1 MYDKGWLT
9 EYGDTYYIGSDG
21 IMKTRWFTLNQIGY
35 YYFNVN
41 TGAMVKGRYSIDKK
55 TYFFDVEGICINRDP
70 LESNGRAH
78 YILVANDLELKN
90 YIAVDAELSHITAT
104 GYKTDYSKHSLDSKK
119 VYGYLPYAEI
129 VFLHGHGAPGL
140 TMITDNDSTTC
151 LYYTYNFDDPEHYK
165 DKWLNNSS
173 SRNISDYVDGTLSDV
188 KFFYFLSCYSA
199 TREHHQNELYSVDK
213 SCLGTVI
220 EKGAQSG
227 LGYRYQVSGAEYYGN
242 VLARKLSEGYSV
254 GDAIASANTEYEKKN
269 GYIVTAIGG
278 FNEYQSP
285 HDPRNQV
292 IMGNRDTVLKTNNQR
307 SIAAVDS
314 RLIYDTARGGEKDML
329 GSTVHYVGTSK
340 ELVSS
345 SYVVLNMD
353 DICMTDIVYQN
364 DTEEITVDSEGRLIG
379 YEDRTVSVLDEVTDP
394 KTEEEIAKIVEAY
407 LAKKLPEERC
417 KVSEVSLTDLGYSVI
432 IHSENADISYIHVM
446 ANEDGKLR
454 SFIVHYDDSISVT
467 EKEKVRVKE
476 QVEQYVEER
485 YPNLKYTYNLR
496 YRMVAKQR
504 VAQVYVSVVNAE
516 GFYIPFEVMIGIE

>member
-1 MYDKGWLT
+1 M
-9 EYGDTYYIGSDG
+9 
-21 IMKTRWFTLNQIGY
+21 
-35 YYFNVN
+35 
-41 TGAMVKGRYSIDKK
+41 
-55 TYFFDVEGICINRDP
+55 
-70 LESNGRAH
+70 
-78 YILVANDLELKN
+78 
-90 YIAVDAELSHITAT
+90 
-104 GYKTDYSKHSLDSKK
+104 
-119 VYGYLPYAEI
+119 
-129 VFLHGHGAPGL
+129 
-140 TMITDNDSTTC
+140 
-151 LYYTYNFDDPEHYK
+151 
-165 DKWLNNSS
+165 
-173 SRNISDYVDGTLSDV
+173 
-188 KFFYFLSCYSA
+188 
-199 TREHHQNELYSVDK
+199 
-213 SCLGTVI
+213 
-220 EKGAQSG
+220 
-227 LGYRYQVSGAEYYGN
+227 
-242 VLARKLSEGYSV
+242 
-254 GDAIASANTEYEKKN
+254 
-269 GYIVTAIGG
+269 
-278 FNEYQSP
+278 
-285 HDPRNQV
+285 
-292 IMGNRDTVLKTNNQR
+292 
-307 SIAAVDS
+307 
-314 RLIYDTARGGEKDML
+314 
-329 GSTVHYVGTSK
+329 
-340 ELVSS
+340 VSS

-394 KTEEEIAKIVEAY
+394 KTEEEITKIVEAY